1 MSRLG
6 DLILLERTRQK
17 LTRKQVARKCGV
29 SEGYIKD
36 VEEGRRIIQDDQAR
50 RILKTLGTSQK
61 HEAEFSLDEIAAT
74 VDLGTLAPAK
84 PVPQPKEEPKFTPVK
99 PVSAEEQSGIWL
111 DALSSVLQPVP
122 VMNAGWIQV
131 ARRMVPIQDGKIEG
145 AKPERVVYFQAP
157 DDSMRAMRIEKGDL
171 VLIVPQALPT
181 DGAIMLVEYGA
192 HRVSRPFVC
201 WVTLRFFCRAAIPVS
216 LMRRAMHISETSSLD
231 AQFVSKSR
239 YKFSSLKE
247 VSVKP
252 SFLF

>member
-50 RILKTLGTSQK
+50 RILKTLGTIQK
-61 HEAEFSLDEIAAT
+61 NEAEFSLDEIAAT

-84 PVPQPKEEPKFTPVK
+84 PAFQPKEEPKPVPSK

-111 DALSSVLQPVP
+111 DALSSVLCPVP

-171 VLIVPQALPT
+171 VLVVPQSLPT

-192 HRVSRPFVC
+192 HRC
-201 WVTLRFFCRAAIPVS
+201 LRRIRLLGDSKILLQSGDRELDAQ
-216 LMRRAMHISETSSLD
+216 AMHISE
-231 AQFVSKSR
+231 
-239 YKFSSLKE
+239 
-247 VSVKP
+247 VK
-252 SFLF
+252 LVGRAVRIEITL

>member
-50 RILKTLGTSQK
+50 RILRTLGTSQRS
-61 HEAEFSLDEIAAT
+61 EADFSLDEIAAT
-74 VDLGTLAPAK
+74 VDLSTFAPAK
-84 PVPQPKEEPKFTPVK
+84 AAPAPAAAKPAEPQPAPKAQTK
-99 PVSAEEQSGIWL
+99 EEQSGIWL
-111 DALSSVLQPVP
+111 DALSSVLRPVP

-131 ARRMVPIQDGKIEG
+131 SRRMVPIQDGKIEG
-145 AKPERVVYFQAP
+145 AKPDKVVYFLAP

-171 VLIVPQALPT
+171 VLVVPQNLPI

-192 HRVSRPFVC
+192 HRC
-201 WVTLRFFCRAAIPVS
+201 LRRIKLLGNGNILLQSGDRDLGTESV
-216 LMRRAMHISETSSLD
+216 HISDIKLVGKAVRVEIAL
-231 AQFVSKSR
+231 
-239 YKFSSLKE
+239 
-247 VSVKP
+247 
-252 SFLF
+252 

>member
-50 RILKTLGTSQK
+50 RILRTLGTSQRN
-61 HEAEFSLDEIAAT
+61 EAEFSLDEIAAT

-84 PVPQPKEEPKFTPVK
+84 PTPVAPKPAEPQPAAK
-99 PVSAEEQSGIWL
+99 PQTKEEQSGIWL
-111 DALSSVLQPVP
+111 DALSSVLKPVP

-131 ARRMVPIQDGKIEG
+131 SRRMVPIQDGKIEG
-145 AKPERVVYFQAP
+145 AKPEKVVYFLAP

-171 VLIVPQALPT
+171 VLVVPQTLPV

-192 HRVSRPFVC
+192 HRC
-201 WVTLRFFCRAAIPVS
+201 LRRVKLLGNSNILLQSGDRDLGTESV
-216 LMRRAMHISETSSLD
+216 HISEIKLIGK
-231 AQFVSKSR
+231 AVR
-239 YKFSSLKE
+239 VEIAL
-247 VSVKP
+247 
-252 SFLF
+252 

>member
-50 RILKTLGTSQK
+50 RILRTLGTGQRS
-61 HEAEFSLDEIAAT
+61 EADFSLDEIAAT
-74 VDLGTLAPAK
+74 VDLSTFAPAK
-84 PVPQPKEEPKFTPVK
+84 AAPAPVQAKPAEPQPAPKTQTK
-99 PVSAEEQSGIWL
+99 EEQSGIWL
-111 DALSSVLQPVP
+111 DALSSVLRPVP

-131 ARRMVPIQDGKIEG
+131 SRRMVPIQDGKIEG
-145 AKPERVVYFQAP
+145 AKPDKVVYFLAP

-171 VLIVPQALPT
+171 VLVVPQNLPI

-192 HRVSRPFVC
+192 HRC
-201 WVTLRFFCRAAIPVS
+201 LRRIKLLGSGNILLQSGDRDLGTESV
-216 LMRRAMHISETSSLD
+216 HISDIKLVGKAVRVEIAL
-231 AQFVSKSR
+231 
-239 YKFSSLKE
+239 
-247 VSVKP
+247 
-252 SFLF
+252 

>member
-61 HEAEFSLDEIAAT
+61 NEAEFSLDEIAAT
-74 VDLGTLAPAK
+74 VDLGTLAPVK
-84 PVPQPKEEPKFTPVK
+84 PAPQPKAETPKPAPK

-157 DDSMRAMRIEKGDL
+157 DDS
-171 VLIVPQALPT
+171 VPCASKKVT
-181 DGAIMLVEYGA
+181 SCSSC
-192 HRVSRPFVC
+192 RRPFRLMVQSCWWNMVRIAVCAASAC
-201 WVTLRFFCRAAIPVS
+201 WVIPRSCCKAATVSWMLRRC
-216 LMRRAMHISETSSLD
+216 TS
-231 AQFVSKSR
+231 AKS
-239 YKFSSLKE
+239 SW
-247 VSVKP
+247 
-252 SFLF
+252 

>member
-29 SEGYIKD
+29 SEGYLKD

-50 RILKTLGTSQK
+50 RILKTLGTSQRN
-61 HEAEFSLDEIAAT
+61 EAEFSLDEIAAT

-84 PVPQPKEEPKFTPVK
+84 PAPQKAEAPKPAPKPA
-99 PVSAEEQSGIWL
+99 SAEEQSSIWL

-122 VMNAGWIQV
+122 IMNAGFVQIG
-131 ARRMVPIQDGKIEG
+131 RRMLPIQDGKIEG
-145 AKPERVVYFQAP
+145 AKPERVLYFQAP

-171 VLIVPQALPT
+171 VLVVPQALPV

-192 HRVSRPFVC
+192 HRC
-201 WVTLRFFCRAAIPVS
+201 LRRIRLLSDSKILLQSGDRDLDAP
-216 LMRRAMHISETSSLD
+216 AMHISEIKLVGRAVRIEITL
-231 AQFVSKSR
+231 
-239 YKFSSLKE
+239 
-247 VSVKP
+247 
-252 SFLF
+252 

>member
-50 RILKTLGTSQK
+50 RILKTLGTSQRN
-61 HEAEFSLDEIAAT
+61 EAEFSLDEIAAT
-74 VDLGTLAPAK
+74 VDLGTLAPAVKSAAPALQKTEQPAAK
-84 PVPQPKEEPKFTPVK
+84 PQSEK
-99 PVSAEEQSGIWL
+99 EQSGIWL

-122 VMNAGWIQV
+122 IMNAGWIQTG
-131 ARRMVPIQDGKIEG
+131 RRLVPIQDGKIEG
-145 AKPERVVYFQAP
+145 AKPDKVAYFLAP

-171 VLIVPQALPT
+171 VLIVPQTLPI

-192 HRVSRPFVC
+192 HRC
-201 WVTLRFFCRAAIPVS
+201 LRRIKLLGNSNILLQSGDRELGAES
-216 LMRRAMHISETSSLD
+216 MHISDLK
-231 AQFVSKSR
+231 FVGR
-239 YKFSSLKE
+239 AIRVEITL
-247 VSVKP
+247 
-252 SFLF
+252 